1 MSSLRLFKAASFAI
15 NELASTPSTK
25 DQISVVARG
34 VLGLFS
40 MIESNDFLGSLDI
53 KADYLELSILLSL

>member
-1 MSSLRLFKAASFAI
+1 LAI

-53 KADYLELSILLSL
+53 LADYLELSILLSF